1 MRKFKRI
8 VAIAMSMVMLLNVN
22 GLNVYA
28 TQNITTEN
36 QTTQESTQT
45 EGVTEK
51 LVTEE
56 VEEEKTTEEV
66 ATEDI
71 TDLVDT
77 QSEDVSTVAPLINSI
92 VVAKNVVEG
101 NESQYILVDM
111 GEDSNKITDA
121 SITVVNKKTGET
133 ITQSFMDIV
142 ESVFIF
148 ELASNQLTSGGEYEV
163 ASLQLTSEGK
173 EYEILLSET
182 GIEAKFGVNV
192 DIDTDADL
200 ILTDEEIQQDSEDG
214 IIVTDSEGTPLSAE
228 DISEALSD
236 EDSSLLGRR
245 SNGDLVVVLDPGHG
259 GSDPGAMYNGVIEK
273 NANLKIAQYCK
284 EELEKYIDVE
294 VYMTRNSD
302 VDVGLDERTAY
313 AASVG
318 ADIFVSIHNDAFKS
332 NPSARGS
339 GVYYPNA
346 SYNSAAHATG
356 QGLAS
361 AILNA
366 LGSIGLPKRGIYTR
380 DHAPYA
386 GASKYD
392 YYPDGSV
399 SDYYSVIRT
408 SKQHGFP
415 GLIVEHAF
423 VSNVS
428 DAALLTSEAYL
439 KSMGVADATAIAG
452 YFGLSDIDGTKYR
465 GVDYSPVYNFNY
477 YIEHNTDVKA
487 AYGND
492 QAGAFRHFVK
502 YGMAEG
508 RQASAEFNLKN
519 YMNRYLDLR
528 NEYGDDYKEYYRHY
542 CTSGK
547 TENRDAKTSSKRIG
561 KVTCYK
567 GVDYSAVYD
576 FDYYTAQYPDVK
588 KLAGDDDV
596 KAIAHFINYGMAE
609 GRKGNDKFNVY
620 SYANRYTD
628 LQKTYD
634 SDLKAYYLHYVTIG
648 SAENRDASGND
659 TKLKFTTSDSIY
671 IDPDTVPANTDAML
685 RMYNPNS
692 GEHFY
697 TKDVNEGTS
706 LMKAGWSYEGVAWY
720 APKTGQPVYRLYNPN
735 AGDHHYTVDANEKDN
750 LVKVGWSYE
759 GISWYSGGNVP
770 LYRAYNKNAKAGSHH
785 YTVDKNEIDY
795 IVKAGWSYEGTAW
808 YGVK

>member
-1 MRKFKRI
+1 MRKLKRI

-45 EGVTEK
+45 EDVTGKFVTEK
-51 LVTEE
+51 
-56 VEEEKTTEEV
+56 VEEEKITEEV

-77 QSEDVSTVAPLINSI
+77 QSEDVSTVEPLINSI

-121 SITVVNKKTGET
+121 SITVVNKKTGKT

-148 ELASNQLTSGGEYEV
+148 ELTSNQLTSGGEYEV

-192 DIDTDADL
+192 EIDTDADL

-259 GSDPGAMYNGVIEK
+259 GSDSGTCHNGVIEK

-302 VDVGLDERTAY
+302 VYVGLDERTAY

-318 ADIFVSIHNDAFKS
+318 ADIFVSIHNNYS
-332 NPSARGS
+332 GSSSARGS
-339 GVYYPNA
+339 EVYYPNA
-346 SYNSAAHATG
+346 SYNSAAYTTG

-423 VSNVS
+423 ASNVS
-428 DAALLTSEAYL
+428 DAAMLTSEAYL

-465 GVDYSPVYNFNY
+465 GIDYSPVYDFNY
-477 YIEHNTDVKA
+477 YIEHNQDVKA

-492 QAGAFRHFVK
+492 PAGAFRHFVK

-576 FDYYTAQYPDVK
+576 FDYYIAQYPDVK

-596 KAIAHFINYGMAE
+596 KAIAHFVNSGMAE
-609 GRKGNDKFNVY
+609 GRKGNAAFNVY
-620 SYANRYTD
+620 SYANRYAD
-628 LQKTYD
+628 LQSSYG
-634 SDLKAYYLHYVTIG
+634 SNLQEYYLHYITMG
-648 SAENRDASGND
+648 KAENRDGSGND
-659 TKLKFTTSDSIY
+659 TKLKFTTPDSIY
-671 IDPDTVPANTDAML
+671 IDPDTVPDNTDAML

-697 TKDVNEGTS
+697 TKDLNEGNYLKS
-706 LMKAGWSYEGVAWY
+706 LGWNYEGVAWY
-720 APKTGQPVYRLYNPN
+720 APRTGQPVYRLYNPN
-735 AGDHHYTVDANEKDN
+735 AGDHHYTTDSNEKDY
-750 LVKVGWSYE
+750 LVKAGWSYE